1 MALTENKDMLGA
13 MIAVLDAARW
23 RLGHV
28 RYDIAAIKIANV
40 VDWRV
45 GAWEVRLMRETFG
58 RVGSASESEGNIVRD
73 MSLIWRLLMGQD

>member
-13 MIAVLDAARW
+13 MIAVLGAARW

-40 VDWRV
+40 VDWGV
-45 GAWEVRLMRETFG
+45 GAWEVRLTRETL
-58 RVGSASESEGNIVRD
+58 SEGLVRHQN
-73 MSLIWRLLMGQD
+73 LKRIL